1 MTNRKERRDALDE
14 CREAL
19 ALLRRL
25 DGVHLGTPAT
35 SGNIARAEAALGLEF
50 PPSLRLYLAEMGS
63 VTAGHTE
70 VLGLYADEFATDYAA
85 NIVGASLL
93 ERPWGLPDYCVV
105 VCNPGNGT
113 RVIVDVEHGC
123 NVRTWT
129 PRSGELGD
137 ETDPDFGRFL
147 LELAC
152 DTEGDEKMAR
162 FQERRRAQLAR
173 LRDGD

>member
-1 MTNRKERRDALDE
+1 MTDRRERRDALDE

-19 ALLRRL
+19 ALLRKL
-25 DGVHLGTPAT
+25 HDVHFGTPAT
-35 SGNIARAEAALGLEF
+35 PGNIARAEATLGLEL
-50 PPSLRLYLAEMGS
+50 PPSLRLYLADVGS
-63 VTAGHTE
+63 VTAGYTE

-93 ERPWGLPDYCVV
+93 ERPRGLPVHCIVV
-105 VCNPGNGT
+105 SNPGDGT
-113 RVIVDVEHGC
+113 RVIIDVEHGC

-137 ETDPDFGRFL
+137 ETDPHFGRFL
-147 LELAC
+147 LELAG
-152 DTEGDEKMAR
+152 DAEGDEKMAR

-173 LRDGD
+173 LKEGD